1 MPENG
6 RSDHGRAASTR
17 STAQP
22 AITGLIQDYGA
33 GWTIAYQLDLSVW
46 SAERRSPDGR
56 SRRFIC
62 DREPALLAAR
72 LADAEAGQ

>member
-1 MPENG
+1 MPENC
-6 RSDHGRAASTR
+6 RSDHGRAAGTR

-22 AITGLIQDYGA
+22 AITGLIQEYG
-33 GWTIAYQLDLSVW
+33 GRWTIAYQLDLSVW
-46 SAERRSPDGR
+46 SAERRSQDGR
-56 SRRFIC
+56 SRWFIC